1 MVFLEYQHRPDPP
14 PPVPSMS
21 ALPVD
26 LAKTEPK
33 PAFYKLQFGDDI
45 TGFSYYVQTV
55 EVMIG
60 RNVTVSL
67 LRPKQGRS

>member
-1 MVFLEYQHRPDPP
+1 MR
-14 PPVPSMS
+14 

-60 RNVTVSL
+60 RNVTVSR
-67 LRPKQGRS
+67 LRTKQGRS